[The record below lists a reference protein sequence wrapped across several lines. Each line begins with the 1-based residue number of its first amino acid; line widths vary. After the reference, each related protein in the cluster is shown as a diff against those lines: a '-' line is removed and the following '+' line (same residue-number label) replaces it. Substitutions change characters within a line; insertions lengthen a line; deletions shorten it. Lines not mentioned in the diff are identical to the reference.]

1 MTPPNLNPAEFAA
14 FALILIRVSVLVFLA
29 PIFGSEMV
37 PVQLKAA
44 LALVFALILTP
55 MVKVDPGLFPT
66 SLLGFVPLI
75 LGELFIGLSIS
86 LILRLILE
94 GVQLAG
100 QYIGF
105 QMGFA
110 IVNVIDPQTG
120 NQSSVLSQFA
130 YILALIIFL
139 AVNGH
144 YIVIRALMQSFDM
157 VPVGQPLLNTIVF
170 NNVSEAMAEMFI
182 IAIKIGA
189 PALVVL
195 FGVKV
200 AMGIVAKT
208 VPQLNVLFVGMPMYI
223 IVGLLVF
230 GFSLEFFTTLLG
242 RAVARAGDV
251 VTIVLRAM

>member
-1 MTPPNLNPAEFAA
+1 MMPPNLNPAEFAA
-14 FALILIRVSVLVFLA
+14 FALILLRVSVLVFLA
-29 PIFGSEMV
+29 PIFGSELV
-37 PVQLKAA
+37 PNQIKVA

-55 MVKVDPGLFPT
+55 MVKVNPELFPT
-66 SLLGFVPLI
+66 TMWGFIPLI
-75 LGELFIGLSIS
+75 LGELFMGLAIS

-120 NQSSVLSQFA
+120 TQSSVLSQFA
-130 YILALIIFL
+130 YILALVIFL

-144 YIVIRALMQSFDM
+144 YIVIRALMQSFEL

-170 NNVSEAMAEMFI
+170 NNVSNAMAQMFV

-208 VPQLNVLFVGMPMYI
+208 VPQLNVLFVGMPLYI
-223 IVGLLVF
+223 IVGMLVF

-242 RAVARAGDV
+242 RAVAQAGDV
-251 VTIVLRAM
+251 ITLVLKAM